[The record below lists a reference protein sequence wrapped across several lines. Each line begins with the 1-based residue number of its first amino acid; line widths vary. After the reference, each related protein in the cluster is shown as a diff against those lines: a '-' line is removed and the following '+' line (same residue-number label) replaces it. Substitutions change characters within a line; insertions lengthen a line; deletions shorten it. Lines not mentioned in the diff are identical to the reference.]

1 MQRLNIDA
9 ELETRQNSVVY
20 KSHREDNLCTL
31 YGVGI
36 NMYVYICIQ
45 CILTVIR
52 TPLFIVHLRTV
63 QISEIH
69 PQN

>member
-9 ELETRQNSVVY
+9 ELEARQNSVVY

-45 CILTVIR
+45 LV
-52 TPLFIVHLRTV
+52 
-63 QISEIH
+63 H
-69 PQN
+69 PQLSEHLWLQYTWELFR

>member
-9 ELETRQNSVVY
+9 ELEARQNSVVY
-20 KSHREDNLCTL
+20 KSHREDNLYTL

-45 CILTVIR
+45 CILSYPNTLGYS
-52 TPLFIVHLRTV
+52 TLGNC
-63 QISEIH
+63 SDK
-69 PQN
+69 

>member
-45 CILTVIR
+45 CILSYPNTFVS
-52 TPLFIVHLRTV
+52 VHLRTV
-63 QISEIH
+63 LISAIH